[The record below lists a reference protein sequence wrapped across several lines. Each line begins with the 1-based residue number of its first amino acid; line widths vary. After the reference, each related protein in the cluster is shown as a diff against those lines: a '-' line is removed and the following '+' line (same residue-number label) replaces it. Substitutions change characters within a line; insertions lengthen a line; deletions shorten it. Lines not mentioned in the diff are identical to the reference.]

1 MRTWSFESVEGPGE
15 RDSMLGPGASV
26 AGEGG
31 LDNGDEEGASGFVV
45 GARDGT

>member
-1 MRTWSFESVEGPGE
+1 MEGPGE
-15 RDSMLGPGASV
+15 REVVLGPGASV

-45 GARDGT
+45 GAAAGT